1 MHNILSFAC
10 LLGKFSQRILALPLV
25 FLTLSTCPVS
35 AIPPRKA
42 PITTKRAPQLIMAI
56 AKRGT
61 IIIDLYPDT
70 APKTVAHVIALV
82 NRKFYDGLLFHR
94 VIVDFVAQTGESKSR
109 NIDGTKLHGLTDV
122 RVAQMFGLG
131 KGGSGKTVP
140 LEAKLPHE
148 RGTVGL
154 ARPGDAES
162 GDCQFFFN
170 LKNNPSMD
178 FAYTVFGRVSKGL
191 NVMDKIQL
199 GDRITSVRVTKGNI
213 QFSAPDGRGLRSKPI
228 LR

>member
-1 MHNILSFAC
+1 MRNFVPSGRLPGTFYPQIAAIL
-10 LLGKFSQRILALPLV
+10 LAL
-25 FLTLSTCPVS
+25 FLLATRPVS
-35 AIPPRKA
+35 ADPPRKA
-42 PITTKRAPQLIMAI
+42 PATKPGPQLIMDI

-61 IIIDLYPDT
+61 IVIDLLPDA
-70 APKTVAHVIALV
+70 APKTVAHIVALV

-94 VIVDFVAQTGESKSR
+94 VITDFVAQTGEPKSKS
-109 NIDGTKLHGLTDV
+109 IDGARLKGLTDV
-122 RVAQMFGLG
+122 RVAVKFGLG

-154 ARPGDAES
+154 ARSGDSES
-162 GDCQFFFN
+162 GDSQFFFN
-170 LKNNPSMD
+170 LKTNPSMD

-191 NVMDKIQL
+191 DVMDKIQL
-199 GDRITSVRVTKGNI
+199 GDRITSVRVAQSKAPL
-213 QFSAPDGRGLRSKPI
+213 SAHAGRGLRGEPV